1 MQTQYRANGRHR
13 VLYQPRRDPRLQELA
28 LAMGTHCGKVVL
40 AGIDAV
46 SPNQKDP
53 DGHRRLVAME
63 LTRAVLPECFHM
75 IAAVCGFYVEQK
87 VPTLFF
93 DLVAAAR
100 STVNTPVRAVE
111 AVPRSARR
119 ASQPAAAPST
129 APGSVRPAGRPVRQR
144 IPRQAVV
151 NRRGA

>member
-1 MQTQYRANGRHR
+1 
-13 VLYQPRRDPRLQELA
+13 
-28 LAMGTHCGKVVL
+28 
-40 AGIDAV
+40 
-46 SPNQKDP
+46 
-53 DGHRRLVAME
+53 
-63 LTRAVLPECFHM
+63 M

-87 VPTLFF
+87 VPSLFF

-111 AVPRSARR
+111 AAPRSARR
-119 ASQPAAAPST
+119 ASQPVG
-129 APGSVRPAGRPVRQR
+129 APGAVRPAGRPVRQR